1 MKYLNALAAAAILL
15 APLPALA
22 QSSLQTY
29 DAVRAGLEAV
39 WADLPLSARNATL
52 TDGAATGHGAY
63 KPATAASY
71 KPGEAIHV
79 YVELLGYDWRGNSD
93 GTYSVLLDVDLNL
106 KNAAGE
112 IVASQL
118 KFLSADLR
126 SRTRNL
132 ETFVAFTATLTDFP
146 AGDYQLDYVV
156 HDMAGGESTEFTL
169 PVTLVAGE

>member
-1 MKYLNALAAAAILL
+1 MKTLAALVAAALL
-15 APLPALA
+15 FAPLPALS

-39 WADLPLSARNATL
+39 WADLPLTVRNATL
-52 TDGAATGHGAY
+52 TEGAATGYGAY
-63 KPATAASY
+63 TPASVNRY

-79 YVELLGYDWRGNSD
+79 YVELLGYAWRANAD
-93 GTYSVLLDVDLNL
+93 GTYSVLVDVDLSL
-106 KNAAGE
+106 KNTAGE
-112 IVASQL
+112 VVASQL

-146 AGDYQLDYVV
+146 AGDYTLDYAV
-156 HDMAGGESTEFTL
+156 HDRAGGEDAAFSLPITL
-169 PVTLVAGE
+169 TAAP

>member
-1 MKYLNALAAAAILL
+1 MTFLRALVAAALLL
-15 APLPALA
+15 APIPAQA
-22 QSSLQTY
+22 QASIASY

-39 WADLPLSARNATL
+39 WADLPLTVRNATL
-52 TDGAATGHGAY
+52 TDGAASGYGAY
-63 KPATAASY
+63 TPATATGY

-79 YVELLGYDWRGNSD
+79 YVELLGYGWRENAD
-93 GTYSVLLDVDLNL
+93 GTWSVLLDVDLNL

-156 HDMAGGESTEFTL
+156 HDRAGGEDTEFAL
-169 PVTLVAGE
+169 PVTLAGAE